1 MQIGNVFMN
10 DCSSLV
16 ASDGNNKVKDLGT
29 DHLNFEGGGGCGR
42 IKKWYRASS
51 SNLKKISC
59 KSKRTEKNIEQT
71 FEW

>member
-29 DHLNFEGGGGCGR
+29 DHLNFEWGGGVVE
-42 IKKWYRASS
+42 
-51 SNLKKISC
+51 
-59 KSKRTEKNIEQT
+59 SKNDIGQALRT
-71 FEW
+71 